1 MSQTPADPDPHAA
14 HAAHALPIIGGAL
27 GFGAVSFAILAV
39 VLPRSIGPGLAEG
52 QAPDPNQVEFV
63 RTLSLVHGAVLLGAL
78 AVALTLPAALAKRG
92 GEGAQA
98 ETSVQVSLLRWAPLE
113 GASLFGTVIVLL
125 AGLNDVVPAHPV
137 YYANL
142 VSLVV
147 FGAVL
152 LSDLFGGAARPRDD
166 RP

>member
-1 MSQTPADPDPHAA
+1 MSQAPHESAPQ
-14 HAAHALPIIGGAL
+14 AAHALPIIGGAL

-39 VLPRSIGPGLAEG
+39 VLPRSIGEGLAEG
-52 QAPDPNQVEFV
+52 EAPDPDQVEFV
-63 RTLSLVHGAVLLGAL
+63 QLLSMVHGAVLLGAL
-78 AVALTLPAALAKRG
+78 AVAFTLPAALAKKAA
-92 GEGAQA
+92 GADGPD
-98 ETSVQVSLLRWAPLE
+98 TRVQGSLLRWAALE
-113 GASLFGTVIVLL
+113 GASLFGTVVVLL

-142 VSLVV
+142 ISLVV

-152 LSDLFGGAARPRDD
+152 LSDLFGGADRPRDD

>member
-1 MSQTPADPDPHAA
+1 MDQAPTDSNAQ
-14 HAAHALPIIGGAL
+14 AAHALPIIGGAL
-27 GFGAVSFAILAV
+27 GFGALSFALLAV
-39 VLPRSIGPGLAEG
+39 VLPRSLGPGLAEG
-52 QAPDPNQVEFV
+52 EAPDPAQVELI
-63 RTLSLVHGAVLLGAL
+63 RTLSMVHGAVLLGTL
-78 AVALTLPAALAKRG
+78 AAAFALPAAVARRAPDARAPG
-92 GEGAQA
+92 
-98 ETSVQVSLLRWAPLE
+98 TRVQTSLLRWAPLE

-152 LSDLFGGAARPRDD
+152 LSDLFGGASRPRDD

>member
-1 MSQTPADPDPHAA
+1 MTQGSHDSPAQ
-14 HAAHALPIIGGAL
+14 AAHALPIIGGAL

-39 VLPRSIGPGLAEG
+39 VLPRSLGNGLAEG
-52 QAPDPNQVEFV
+52 EAPDPEQVEFV
-63 RTLSLVHGAVLLGAL
+63 RLLSMVHGAVLLGTL
-78 AVALTLPAALAKRG
+78 AVAFTLPTALTKRAADAG
-92 GEGAQA
+92 GPD
-98 ETSVQVSLLRWAPLE
+98 TRVQGSLLRWAPLE

-125 AGLNDVVPAHPV
+125 AGLNGVVPAHPV

-142 VSLVV
+142 ISLVV

-152 LSDLFGGAARPRDD
+152 LSDLFGGVDRPRDD

>member
-1 MSQTPADPDPHAA
+1 MSQSPTDPTPQAA
-14 HAAHALPIIGGAL
+14 QAAHALPIIGGAL

-39 VLPRSIGPGLAEG
+39 VLPRSIGGGLAEG
-52 QAPDPNQVEFV
+52 EAPDPDQVEFI
-63 RTLSLVHGAVLLGAL
+63 RTLSMVHGAVLLGAL
-78 AVALTLPAALAKRG
+78 ATAFALPAALGKRDG
-92 GEGAQA
+92 GEGNP
-98 ETSVQVSLLRWAPLE
+98 VQGSLLRWAPLE

-142 VSLVV
+142 LSLVV

-152 LSDLFGGAARPRDD
+152 LSDLFGGAGRPRDD